1 MIVISPSS
9 IEKIDNNHIILQRT
23 KSTRSL
29 RLSIDPL
36 KKKAVLKAPHYLSQ
50 HHIVEFLQRHQQW
63 IHTQLTP
70 FFLGNEE
77 EKLFYQGKCYQLKQ
91 HSTPKKRLEVILDI
105 EQRILYHNLP
115 SHLIK
120 QRLKSWLKQQAIIPI
135 LSHCEQFSRQLNV
148 SFSSIH
154 LKDYK
159 ARWGSCR
166 QDGQL
171 TFSWRL
177 ILAPP
182 EILEYVCAHE
192 VAHLIEMNHSPL
204 FWQVV
209 KSLFPSYMSA
219 RKWLKENGKTLFYYV

>member
-1 MIVISPSS
+1 MSAASPSS
-9 IEKIDNNHIILQRT
+9 FEKIRNRYIILQRT
-23 KSTRSL
+23 KGTRSL

-36 KKKAVLKAPHYLSQ
+36 KKKAVLKVPHHLSQ
-50 HHIVEFLQRHQQW
+50 HHIEGFLQRHQEW
-63 IHTQLTP
+63 IYTQLTP
-70 FFLGNEE
+70 FFLGDKE
-77 EKLFYQGKCYQLKQ
+77 EKLFYQGKCYQLRERPT
-91 HSTPKKRLEVILDI
+91 SKKRLEVILDQ
-105 EQRILYHNLP
+105 EQEMLYHNLP

-120 QRLKSWLKQQAIIPI
+120 HRLKPWLKQQAFTLI
-135 LSHCEQFSRQLNV
+135 LAHCEQFTRHLNV
-148 SFSSIH
+148 SFTSIH

-177 ILAPP
+177 IMAPP

-192 VAHLIEMNHSPL
+192 VAHLMEMNHSPL

-209 KSLFPSYMSA
+209 KSLFPSYLSA
-219 RKWLKENGKTLFYYV
+219 RKWLKENGKTLFYYI